1 MWQIEPKVVEYV
13 FPETVLAPVVVVGIA
28 RGFFNPTCSLSTK
41 ITEKSLKNAV
51 ISG

>member
-1 MWQIEPKVVEYV
+1 MLLSFAKLVHFISQIAKTK
-13 FPETVLAPVVVVGIA
+13 FILFI
-28 RGFFNPTCSLSTK
+28 NPTCSLSTK